1 MTLHSMFR
9 LARSLLLAAV
19 GVAAIYPSAFAQD
32 AGHIALLDSPDRQRI
47 LEDGAR
53 KEGTVVWY
61 CSLAE
66 NTVLRPLAQAFEK
79 KYPFVKVDYWRGGS
93 TQIIQKMTAELLA
106 RAPVVDVVEGSSL
119 APALIKANAVIPFTS
134 PHLADFQEIYRDPKH
149 LWAATRFSYYGLGYN
164 TREVSKADVPKD
176 FESLLNPKW
185 KGRMAWHVGD
195 ATGAELFIT
204 TARLAMGEE
213 KAEAYL
219 AKLSEQQPI
228 PYSSSA
234 RSLVNQVIAG
244 EYAMAIN
251 IFLHQAIYS
260 SERGAPVAAQ
270 TIEPVASTVGAVQLS
285 RGVRHP
291 YAAMLLIDFLLSPDG
306 QQVIAQEDY
315 LPGNSKVE
323 PGPAQKAAVP
333 RYTGAKEAFIGPET
347 MDDMHPRSADLFKKY
362 FR

>member
-1 MTLHSMFR
+1 MKSR
-9 LARSLLLAAV
+9 LACLLLAAFCGF
-19 GVAAIYPSAFAQD
+19 GVPSAAMAQSATD
-32 AGHIALLDSPDRQRI
+32 IAMLSEPDRQKT

-66 NTVLRPLAQAFEK
+66 NTVLRPLAEAFGKE
-79 KYPFVKVDYWRGGS
+79 YPFVKITYWRGGS

-106 RAPVVDVVEGSSL
+106 NAPVVDVVEGSGL
-119 APALIKANAVIPFTS
+119 ASALINAKAVIPFTS
-134 PHLADFQEIYRDPKH
+134 PHLADYQDIYRDPQH
-149 LWAATRFSYYGLGYN
+149 LWAATRFSYYGLAYN
-164 TREVSKADVPKD
+164 TKQVAKADVPKTFD
-176 FESLLNPKW
+176 DLLDPKW
-185 KGRMAWHVGD
+185 KEKMAWHVGD

-204 TARLAMGEE
+204 DVRLAMGEE

-219 AKLSEQQPI
+219 DKLKDQKPI

-244 EYAMAIN
+244 EYTMAIN

-260 SERGAPVAAQ
+260 AQRGAPVAAE
-270 TIEPVASTVGAVQLS
+270 TIEPVPSTVGAVQLS
-285 RGVRHP
+285 RGTKHP

-306 QQVIAQEDY
+306 QKVMAQEDY
-315 LPGNSKVE
+315 LPGNEKVE

-333 RYTGAKEAFIGPET
+333 RYTGAKEQFINPVS
-347 MDDMHPRSADLFKKY
+347 MDEMRPRSTELFNKY
-362 FR
+362 FK